1 MESMFSTFSRRQTV
15 PTNILNFTPLTVP
28 QQKHLTRVYGT
39 LFGGVGVTGFGTWF
53 FLNVFPV
60 PPLLSFIASIGLM
73 AFLSTSSSVLNK
85 NEEKKKLIQ
94 FGSLS
99 FFMGAMLGPYIGYV
113 SQLNPGILPTAFFGT
128 LATFGCFSLAAM
140 FAKKRSML
148 FLGSILGSV
157 LFYMTMMNFANIFF
171 RSRLVHDI
179 SLYVG
184 LFTYMGFVLY
194 DTQLTLEDFNRGSRN
209 YINHALQFYT
219 DFLGIFIRLLQILA
233 QQEEKKRQK
242 KNSRE

>member
-1 MESMFSTFSRRQTV
+1 M
-15 PTNILNFTPLTVP
+15 
-28 QQKHLTRVYGT
+28 GT
-39 LFGGVGVTGFGTWF
+39 
-53 FLNVFPV
+53 
-60 PPLLSFIASIGLM
+60 
-73 AFLSTSSSVLNK
+73 
-85 NEEKKKLIQ
+85 
-94 FGSLS
+94 
-99 FFMGAMLGPYIGYV
+99 MLGPYIGYV

-148 FLGSILGSV
+148 FLGSILASV

-184 LFTYMGFVLY
+184 LFTYLGFVLY

-219 DFLGIFIRLLQILA
+219 DFVGIFIRLLQILA

-242 KNSRE
+242 RTVENRAGCWSVVSWSVPQETHWLLLLVIIRIE